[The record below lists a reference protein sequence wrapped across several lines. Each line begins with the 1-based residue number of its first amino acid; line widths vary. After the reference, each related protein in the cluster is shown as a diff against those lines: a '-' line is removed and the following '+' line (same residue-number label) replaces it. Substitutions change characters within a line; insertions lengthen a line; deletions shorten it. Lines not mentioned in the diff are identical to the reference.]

1 MQQFSDM
8 ISSGRKHL
16 PQAQEMRGC
25 NMAEMLFK
33 VTGGKSSDPALAADY
48 ERAER
53 FDKVRVGDL
62 GIYYR
67 DGLRIRHVSYS
78 EMQRAFIR
86 IQEVNGR
93 FCCGKAVFAY
103 YRLVLVVDGKEW
115 GDIMSED
122 EKAMDDALAAIAARS
137 SATAIGFV
145 K

>member
-1 MQQFSDM
+1 MSEKKFHSPAGAVTD
-8 ISSGRKHL
+8 GAV
-16 PQAQEMRGC
+16 QADFE
-25 NMAEMLFK
+25 
-33 VTGGKSSDPALAADY
+33 SAAK
-48 ERAER
+48 
-53 FDKVRVGDL
+53 FDKAFVGAL
-62 GIYYR
+62 GVYYR
-67 DGLRIRHVSYS
+67 DGFKIKFVPYPSL
-78 EMQRAFIR
+78 ERAFIR

-137 SATAIGFV
+137 STTAIGFV

>member
-1 MQQFSDM
+1 MSEKKFHSPAGAVTD
-8 ISSGRKHL
+8 GAV
-16 PQAQEMRGC
+16 QADFDS
-25 NMAEMLFK
+25 ATK
-33 VTGGKSSDPALAADY
+33 
-48 ERAER
+48 
-53 FDKVRVGDL
+53 FDKAFVGAL
-62 GIYYR
+62 GVYYR
-67 DGLRIRHVSYS
+67 DGFKTKYVPYPAL
-78 EMQRAFIR
+78 ERAFIR

-137 SATAIGFV
+137 STTAIGFV